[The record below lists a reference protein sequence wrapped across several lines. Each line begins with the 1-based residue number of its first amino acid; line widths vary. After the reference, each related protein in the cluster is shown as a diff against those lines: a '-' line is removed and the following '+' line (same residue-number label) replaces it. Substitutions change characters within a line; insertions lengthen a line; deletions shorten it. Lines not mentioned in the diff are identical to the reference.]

1 MTTDEPLQ
9 VEVIDDCDLPCD
21 GELCVSATTCICGLH
36 HRQAGGLGTKALQLA
51 SVELEEASGANVY
64 DYAEA
69 LRQIELLAGQDPIG
83 PWRLSESDETR
94 LAHLR
99 EVVERKP
106 KRPLLQPNHGRRLNL
121 ASLREDCPP
130 FAMVTDLIDRA
141 VSLSIMTGTA
151 LRLPPLLL
159 AGPPGVGK
167 THYCRALA
175 EALATSTHRIACNA
189 VSDAKQLLVGLPTTW
204 KGARMGVVT
213 EALLLSS
220 SASPLILL
228 DEVDKFR
235 THDNEDPYNILLSL
249 LEPENS
255 QALLDEYLRVPFNL
269 SHAFFVATANDVDM
283 LPDFVIDRF
292 LVFQVAQTRPEQLHA
307 IARRI
312 VAGEVER
319 HGGAFAMPDD
329 VVIGRL
335 TRSHPRRIK
344 RLLPLALGFAAA
356 QERSYLSVA
365 DVEAAERI
373 AASHPSKSPIG
384 FAPIGNR
391 ITGIADGEAVRSL

>member
-1 MTTDEPLQ
+1 MTAHEHQQ
-9 VEVIDDCDLPCD
+9 VDAIDDDDLPYD
-21 GELCVSATTCICGLH
+21 GELCTSETACICGF
-36 HRQAGGLGTKALQLA
+36 HRRQPGGHSAEPVQRGL
-51 SVELEEASGANVY
+51 VEPEEQSGAEIY
-64 DYAEA
+64 GRAEA
-69 LRQIELLAGQDPIG
+69 LRQIGLLTGQDPIG

-99 EVVERKP
+99 EVVEHNP
-106 KRPLLQPNHGRRLNL
+106 KRPLLHPNHGWRLNL

-141 VSLSIMTGTA
+141 VSLSIMTGA
-151 LRLPPLLL
+151 PLRLPPLLL
-159 AGPPGVGK
+159 VGAPGVGK

-175 EALATSTHRIACNA
+175 EALATSVQRIACNA
-189 VSDAKQLLVGLPTTW
+189 VSDAKQLFVGLPTAW

-213 EALLLSS
+213 EALQLSS

-235 THDNEDPYNILLSL
+235 THVSEDPYNILLSM

-283 LPDFVIDRF
+283 LPDFIVDRF
-292 LVFQVAQTRPEQLHA
+292 LVFPITPPRPEQLHA

-312 VAGEVER
+312 VADEVER

-329 VVIGRL
+329 ALIVRL
-335 TRSHPRRIK
+335 ARSHPRRIK

-356 QERSYLSVA
+356 EERSYLSVA
-365 DVEAAERI
+365 DVEAAWRI
-373 AASHPSKSPIG
+373 AASHPLKSPIG
-384 FAPIGNR
+384 FVPVGNR
-391 ITGIADGEAVRSL
+391 TTGIADGEAFRGL